1 MVRPGYAIEY
11 DYVDPRELY
20 PTLETKRVNGLY
32 FAGQI
37 NGTTGYEEAAAQG
50 LIAGLNAGLSAGGG
64 GAFVLDRADAYIG
77 VMIDDLVT
85 CGVTEPY
92 RMFTSRAEY
101 RLTLRA
107 DNADQRLTE
116 KGLALGCVGTE
127 REREYRGRA
136 SLLAGARKLA
146 LSLAMTPNELNN
158 RGLQINRDGVARS
171 ALNLLGTPGITVD
184 RLSVIWPELGGLG
197 AYEKQQL
204 EIDARYAG
212 YIDRQTEDIAAFRS
226 DENLRLPG
234 DLDYALVHGLSFEAR
249 DKLSRIRPMTLG
261 QAARI
266 SGVTPAALT
275 ALLGFVRRRELSVAQ
290 G

>member
-1 MVRPGYAIEY
+1 
-11 DYVDPRELY
+11 
-20 PTLETKRVNGLY
+20 
-32 FAGQI
+32 
-37 NGTTGYEEAAAQG
+37 
-50 LIAGLNAGLSAGGG
+50 
-64 GAFVLDRADAYIG
+64 
-77 VMIDDLVT
+77 
-85 CGVTEPY
+85 
-92 RMFTSRAEY
+92 
-101 RLTLRA
+101 
-107 DNADQRLTE
+107 
-116 KGLALGCVGTE
+116 
-127 REREYRGRA
+127 
-136 SLLAGARKLA
+136 LLAGARKLA